1 MSINKNKFEFSILS
15 DDELQ
20 NIDCNLLFVPTSS
33 KINDK
38 RKIVDFKT
46 VTFCGALKTQVLTA
60 LGKSIAE
67 EKLEASNFWAFQLL
81 LSGCVSTLFDKL
93 INISAK
99 QVNISNPRLPTFLLN
114 KKKKL
119 GKILQIHNSKEYHL
133 VLRNNQ
139 DLRHLLVELV
149 SAITLSRKRK
159 LESLPK
165 LKQSD
170 FSIQQFKTKL
180 ESNNNND
187 IKHILKEN
195 DPSEIRIAA
204 NELLYQLSNR
214 NLNKAL
220 YWLSWILEW
229 EKIHIKKYK
238 IFKVSSRNYEGIDN
252 KFSNNII
259 WLVWDIINFVKKASF
274 DIPLEGLKELDSL
287 WNLYK
292 LDFNLGSRSRKLIYI
307 IWSIKMLI
315 SYVDW
320 DLKLIEREF
329 LYFHSL
335 ANVNLMIQKLKPN
348 EINHNVYNDD
358 KYKIVIKNNYITSQN
373 ARTLE
378 MEKQNKIEQKRK
390 DKRIKEAKK
399 KKISMNSLDKL
410 DQLSRIDKYL
420 NI

>member
-20 NIDCNLLFVPTSS
+20 NLECNLLFVPTSS

-38 RKIVDFKT
+38 RKIIDFKT
-46 VTFCGALKTQVLTA
+46 LTFCGALKTQVLSA

-93 INISAK
+93 ISISAK

-119 GKILQIHNSKEYHL
+119 GKILQIHNSKEYVL

-165 LKQSD
+165 LKQLD
-170 FSIQQFKTKL
+170 FSIQNFKKKL

-229 EKIHIKKYK
+229 EKINIKKYK

-252 KFSNNII
+252 KFSNNVI

-274 DIPLEGLKELDSL
+274 DLPFQGLKELDSL

-292 LDFNLGSRSRKLIYI
+292 LDFTLGTRSKKLIYI
-307 IWSIKMLI
+307 IWSMKMLI

-320 DLKLIEREF
+320 DLHLIEREF

-348 EINHNVYNDD
+348 EINHSVYDDD
-358 KYKIVIKNNYITSQN
+358 KYKIVVKNNYITSQN
-373 ARTLE
+373 SRTFE
-378 MEKQNKIEQKRK
+378 IEKQNKIEQKRK
-390 DKRIKEAKK
+390 DKRVKEAKK

-410 DQLSRIDKYL
+410 EQLSKIDKYL